1 MSISFNLKEK
11 STMEMSGYLKVVI
24 VFFALAVPI
33 SIAFMVWRTLFAGLN
48 SISTTKRGNSP
59 EDTAEA
65 EQLQADQNNSADS
78 KAG

>member
-1 MSISFNLKEK
+1 MLTALNLKES
-11 STMEMSGYLKVVI
+11 STMPDSLFFKVVI
-24 VFFALAVPI
+24 VLFALAVPI

-59 EDTAEA
+59 EDIAEA
-65 EQLQADQNNSADS
+65 ERLQAEQNKSADS

>member
-1 MSISFNLKEK
+1 MQNTLYFKII
-11 STMEMSGYLKVVI
+11 I

-33 SIAFMVWRTLFAGLN
+33 AIAFMVWRTLFAGLN

-65 EQLQADQNNSADS
+65 EQLQAEQNQSADS

>member
-1 MSISFNLKEK
+1 
-11 STMEMSGYLKVVI
+11 MEDSLFFKIII

-33 SIAFMVWRTLFAGLN
+33 AIAFMVWRTLFAGLN

-65 EQLQADQNNSADS
+65 EQLQAEQNKSADS
-78 KAG
+78 QAG

>member
-1 MSISFNLKEK
+1 MVNSLYFKII
-11 STMEMSGYLKVVI
+11 I

-33 SIAFMVWRTLFAGLN
+33 SIAFMVWKTLFAGLN
-48 SISTTKRGNSP
+48 SIPTVKRGNSP

-65 EQLQADQNNSADS
+65 EKLQSEQNSSAGD

>member
-1 MSISFNLKEK
+1 MQNTLYFKII
-11 STMEMSGYLKVVI
+11 I

-48 SISTTKRGNSP
+48 SISKVKRGNSP

-65 EQLQADQNNSADS
+65 EQLQAEQNTDN

>member
-1 MSISFNLKEK
+1 
-11 STMEMSGYLKVVI
+11 MEDSLFFKVII

-33 SIAFMVWRTLFAGLN
+33 SIAFMVWKTLFAGLN

-65 EQLQADQNNSADS
+65 ERLQAEQNKSADS
-78 KAG
+78 EAG

>member
-1 MSISFNLKEK
+1 
-11 STMEMSGYLKVVI
+11 MEMSGYLKVVI